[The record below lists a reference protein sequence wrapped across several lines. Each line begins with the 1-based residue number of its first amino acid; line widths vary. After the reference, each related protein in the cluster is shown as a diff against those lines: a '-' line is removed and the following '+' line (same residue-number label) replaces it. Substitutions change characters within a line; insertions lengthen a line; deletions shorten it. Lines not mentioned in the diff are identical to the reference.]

1 MYQSTSDNKDHCTN
15 ELTMTMLRSDDFI
28 IYTKEIADLERSI
41 MEIVML
47 GNCGACVVS
56 RPRCGKTT
64 SMVYISH
71 SLKEHYG
78 KNFPVVL
85 WDITDHAVTEKN
97 FYSSLLTAL
106 KVKHSA
112 HSTALDLKNRVLA
125 ELVTLA
131 CDTIFKK
138 VVLMIDEAW
147 RLNEKDFT
155 WLMDLY
161 NILRRHEL
169 QLITVFFSTNELL
182 NLKKKFKTE
191 GLDQIVERFFLN
203 IYNFHGI
210 RDKGELLICMHAF
223 DQMNVATMENIEP
236 VSLKDFYFPRADK
249 ELHFRDLTDT
259 FLDAFTNIRVTHGM
273 TVNDIPMEFVV
284 GSFRILLGCYGKLS
298 NKCVVWPDYKVI
310 HESII
315 RSGYTESD
323 DEKLVNNRVKRVR

>member
-1 MYQSTSDNKDHCTN
+1 M
-15 ELTMTMLRSDDFI
+15 
-28 IYTKEIADLERSI
+28 
-41 MEIVML
+41 
-47 GNCGACVVS
+47 
-56 RPRCGKTT
+56 
-64 SMVYISH
+64 
-71 SLKEHYG
+71 
-78 KNFPVVL
+78 
-85 WDITDHAVTEKN
+85 
-97 FYSSLLTAL
+97 
-106 KVKHSA
+106 
-112 HSTALDLKNRVLA
+112 
-125 ELVTLA
+125 
-131 CDTIFKK
+131 
-138 VVLMIDEAW
+138 
-147 RLNEKDFT
+147 
-155 WLMDLY
+155 
-161 NILRRHEL
+161 
-169 QLITVFFSTNELL
+169 
-182 NLKKKFKTE
+182 
-191 GLDQIVERFFLN
+191 N

-259 FLDAFTNIRVTHGM
+259 FWDAFTNIRVTHGM

>member
-78 KNFPVVL
+78 KNFPVVM

-169 QLITVFFSTNELL
+169 QLITVFFSMNELL

-223 DQMNVATMENIEP
+223 DQVNVATMENIEP

-259 FLDAFTNIRVTHGM
+259 FWDAFTNIRVTHGM